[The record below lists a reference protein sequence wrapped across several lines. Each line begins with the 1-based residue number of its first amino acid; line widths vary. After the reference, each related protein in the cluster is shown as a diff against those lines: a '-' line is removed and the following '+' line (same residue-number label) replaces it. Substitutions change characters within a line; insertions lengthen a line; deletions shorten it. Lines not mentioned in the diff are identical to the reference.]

1 MTCTTDARER
11 AHDLGDELAHAEHV
25 FCAEPLPPHVGPQHG
40 WTVELTLTADARG
53 LTPEVCHRVAAADA
67 RIPAEGAGRQG
78 EYQQFVVTLA

>member
-11 AHDLGDELAHAEHV
+11 AHDLADELAHADRV
-25 FCAEPLPPHVGPQHG
+25 WCAEPLPPHVGPQHG

-53 LTPEVCHRVAAADA
+53 LTPAVCRRVAAADA
-67 RIPAEGAGRQG
+67 RIPAAGAGRQG